1 MPFHK
6 AIPKKEGQDGSPS
19 GLMALVEAE
28 KLMQVAFVLPSAVLI
43 CWAGGWWLASV
54 THLKWLEIAGVMF
67 GCVTGLFYT
76 IQTAIAAEK
85 KVVAADKTEASSG
98 KGSTNSER

>member
-6 AIPKKEGQDGSPS
+6 AIPKKEGQHGPS
-19 GLMALVEAE
+19 NGLMALVEAE

-43 CWAGGWWLASV
+43 CWGGGWWLASV
-54 THLKWLEIAGVMF
+54 THQKWIEIAGVMF

-76 IQTAIAAEK
+76 IQTAMAAEK

-98 KGSTNSER
+98 KGSADNEP